1 VPGII
6 FIVLILAAL
15 WLLMIRPAQRRQRDQ
30 QKLMSA
36 MEVGDEIVTAGG
48 LYGTVKALEDDEV
61 RLEIAPGIEVR
72 VARRAVA
79 GVVSDKE
86 EPTVEEAPTELEPA
100 TEPEERKADTLS
112 G

>member
-1 VPGII
+1 VPGIV

-15 WLLMIRPAQRRQRDQ
+15 WLLMIRPAQRRQKEQ
-30 QKLMSA
+30 QKLMTA

-48 LYGTVKALEDDEV
+48 LYGTVKALEDDEL
-61 RLEIAPGIEVR
+61 RLEIAPGVEVR

-79 GVVSDKE
+79 GVVSEKE
-86 EPTVEEAPTELEPA
+86 EPVGEEDPAEPEPA
-100 TEPEERKADTLS
+100 LEPEERKADTLS